1 MLVSVLVPVYNEENT
16 ILKILNLIN
25 LQRKNVNL
33 EILVSNDGSTDGTS
47 KILTQNKHLYDLL
60 VESEKNQGKGN
71 AIKKIFEKTNGEII
85 LIQDAD
91 LEYNPQ
97 DYLNLIEPIIKNKT
111 KVVYG
116 SRVLGRGSRYKSSN
130 NFISNFRIL
139 GNHLLTITSNIL
151 NSQNLTD
158 AHTCYKVFKKDI
170 ANQLVLEHDDFSFCP
185 EVTTKIS
192 NLNEKIIEVPISYY
206 GRSVSDGKKIGIK
219 DFFIAIY
226 TLIKFKL
233 TKRRER

>member
-1 MLVSVLVPVYNEENT
+1 MLLSVLVPVYNEEKT

-25 LQRKNVNL
+25 LQRKNINL

-47 KILTQNKHLYDLL
+47 KILAQNNHLFDLL
-60 VESEKNQGKGN
+60 VESKKNQGKGN
-71 AIKKIFEKTNGEII
+71 AIKKIFKKINGDII

-91 LEYNPQ
+91 LEYDPQ
-97 DYLNLIEPIIKNKT
+97 DYLTLLEPIFKNKVR
-111 KVVYG
+111 VVYG
-116 SRVLGRGSRYKSSN
+116 SRVLGRGNRYKSSN

-139 GNHLLTITSNIL
+139 GNHLLTIVSNIL

-158 AHTCYKVFKKDI
+158 AHTCYKVFTRDI
-170 ANQLVLEHDDFSFCP
+170 ANQLVLEQDDFSFCP

-192 NLNEKIIEVPISYY
+192 NLNEKIIEVPISYN

-219 DFFIAIY
+219 DFFIAIF
-226 TLIKFKL
+226 TLIKFRFIK
-233 TKRRER
+233 KR